1 MSGRTPT
8 RAGDLP
14 LSELQAWMQGA
25 LQVPRAATEETVA
38 ARVEPSSR
46 LSAAERL
53 GIYQRSYILR
63 LLKCLAEQ
71 FPALGHALGEELFR
85 DFARNYLRDRPPE
98 SYTLYDLGRRF
109 PDYLEETRPD
119 REAPE
124 GERETWIDFMVDLA
138 RFERLVFVMFDAPG
152 HEGGPLATIEAPDAS
167 LRLQPCF
174 ALGEYRFSV
183 AAYYHE
189 VRQERAPVLPP
200 AERSRVAVVRKDYLT
215 HTYPLSPVHFLFL
228 RTLEEGLGV
237 DEALARVAE
246 RSGLSLDQVQR
257 SWSATDGIRRRWIAA
272 GFFIAEDSPPR

>member
-1 MSGRTPT
+1 MQEALR
-8 RAGDLP
+8 LP
-14 LSELQAWMQGA
+14 G
-25 LQVPRAATEETVA
+25 AATEETVA
-38 ARVEPSSR
+38 GRVEPSSR

-53 GIYQRSYILR
+53 AIYQRSYILR

-85 DFARNYLRDRPPE
+85 DFARQYLRDRPPE

-152 HEGGPLATIEAPDAS
+152 HEGEPLATADTPDAS

-174 ALGEYRFSV
+174 ALAEYRFPV
-183 AAYYHE
+183 AAYYHQ
-189 VRQERAPVLPP
+189 VRQGTDPVLPP
-200 AERSRVAVVRKDYLT
+200 AQRSRVAVVRKDYVT
-215 HTYPLSPVHFLFL
+215 RTYPLRTVHYRFL
-228 RTLEEGLGV
+228 RALQEGRTV
-237 DEALARVAE
+237 EEALARVAE
-246 RSGLSLDQVQR
+246 GSGLPLDKARR
-257 SWSATDGIRRRWIAA
+257 SWSAADGIRRRWITA
-272 GFFIAEDSPPR
+272 GFFTAEPQAG

>member
-1 MSGRTPT
+1 
-8 RAGDLP
+8 
-14 LSELQAWMQGA
+14 MQGA
-25 LQVPRAATEETVA
+25 LQFPRTATEETVA

-53 GIYQRSYILR
+53 GIYQRSYVLR

-85 DFARNYLRDRPPE
+85 DFARHYLRDRPPE

-152 HEGGPLATIEAPDAS
+152 HEGAPLATSETPDAS
-167 LRLQPCF
+167 LRLQSCF
-174 ALGEYRFSV
+174 ALGEYRFPV

-189 VRQERAPVLPP
+189 VRQGRAPALPP

-215 HTYPLSPVHFLFL
+215 RTHPLRAVHFRFL
-228 RTLEEGLGV
+228 RALEEGRTV

-246 RSGLSLDQVQR
+246 ESGVPLAEVRR
-257 SWSATDGIRRRWIAA
+257 SWSAADGIRRRWIAA
-272 GFFIAEDSPPR
+272 GFFTAEDSQPR